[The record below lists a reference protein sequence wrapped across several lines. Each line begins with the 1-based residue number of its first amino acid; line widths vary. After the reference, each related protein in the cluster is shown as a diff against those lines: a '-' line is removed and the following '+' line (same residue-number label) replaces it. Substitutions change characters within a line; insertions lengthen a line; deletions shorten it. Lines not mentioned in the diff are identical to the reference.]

1 MKLNKLRFW
10 EKSELIETP
19 QSQQIQQS
27 ATPPSIGDSVS
38 NVVQL
43 PVATPLS
50 QPAGLDQ
57 PNSNDAQVGA
67 PQPVGLMDSPELRA
81 FLFDQKHFG
90 LGKHNGAYASTQA
103 SLELGK
109 RNIISEFQNILN
121 EQVERKKVKYQA
133 LQLKYL
139 ETVGFDDVTSSM
151 LDFAKQRVQSD
162 IDVLREQIALAEDQ
176 RGWVLRA
183 LNLYQTGFGQG
194 VRAAIQFEQI

>member
-19 QSQQIQQS
+19 PSQQRQPT
-27 ATPPSIGDSVS
+27 ATSTPVGDSVS

-57 PNSNDAQVGA
+57 PTLTDAQVAA
-67 PQPVGLMDSPELRA
+67 PQQVGLMDSPELRS
-81 FLFDQKHFG
+81 FLFDQKYFG

-121 EQVERKKVKYQA
+121 GQVERKKVKYQS

-139 ETVGFDDVTSSM
+139 ETVGIDDITSSM
-151 LDFAKQRVQSD
+151 LGFAKQRVQSD
-162 IDVLREQIALAEDQ
+162 IEVLKEQIALAEDQ